1 MMSQL
6 APQVHDAGGGALYY
20 HPHIIIRAQDADKTI
35 LRMEPLSGG
44 AVWPAPRVRG
54 RRISLPDIQVKD
66 LDIFKPVIV
75 DPKEH
80 EAVLPIVGFRCLSG
94 QRRDHITGVQWSQNS
109 NTMDCGNMWQH
120 VKISTGQTVMFW
132 FELICLDLV
141 RASLSAEITDSV
153 EFIHVNLLCVC
164 HPRPLY
170 STIRQNMTSTVRR
183 NIREETIF

>member
-6 APQVHDAGGGALYY
+6 APQVHDEGGGALYY

-44 AVWPAPRVRG
+44 AVWPAPRRRG
-54 RRISLPDIQVKD
+54 RRISLPDIEVND
-66 LDIFKPVIV
+66 LDIFKSVTV

-94 QRRDHITGVQWSQNS
+94 PRRDHITGVLWSESS
-109 NTMDCGNMWQH
+109 NTLHCHNMWQR

-141 RASLSAEITDSV
+141 RASLSEITDSV
-153 EFIHVNLLCVC
+153 EF
-164 HPRPLY
+164 
-170 STIRQNMTSTVRR
+170 T
-183 NIREETIF
+183 

>member
-1 MMSQL
+1 MVRYCNWKQGMMSQL
-6 APQVHDAGGGALYY
+6 APEEHDEGGGALYY
-20 HPHIIIRAQDADKTI
+20 HPHIVIRAQDADKTL

-44 AVWPAPRVRG
+44 AVWPARRRG
-54 RRISLPDIQVKD
+54 RRISLPDIEVKD

-80 EAVLPIVGFRCLSG
+80 VPIVGFRCLSG
-94 QRRDHITGVQWSQNS
+94 QRRDHITGVEWSQSS
-109 NTMDCGNMWQH
+109 NTLECGNMSQH
-120 VKISTGQTVMFW
+120 VEISTGQTVMFW

-141 RASLSAEITDSV
+141 RASLSEITDSV

-170 STIRQNMTSTVRR
+170 STI
-183 NIREETIF
+183 TI

>member
-6 APQVHDAGGGALYY
+6 APEVHDEGGGALYY
-20 HPHIIIRAQDADKTI
+20 HPHIIIRAQEADKTI

-94 QRRDHITGVQWSQNS
+94 QRRDHITGVQWSQSS
-109 NTMDCGNMWQH
+109 NTLECGNMSQH
-120 VKISTGQTVMFW
+120 VEISTGQTVMFW

-170 STIRQNMTSTVRR
+170 STITQNMTSTVRR

>member
-6 APQVHDAGGGALYY
+6 APQVHDEGGGALYY

-44 AVWPAPRVRG
+44 AVWPAPRRRG
-54 RRISLPDIQVKD
+54 RRISLPDIEVND
-66 LDIFKPVIV
+66 LDIFKSVTV

-94 QRRDHITGVQWSQNS
+94 PRRDHITGVQWSQNS
-109 NTMDCGNMWQH
+109 NTLHCHNMWQR
-120 VKISTGQTVMFW
+120 VNISTGQTVMFW

-153 EFIHVNLLCVC
+153 EFIHANLLCVC

-170 STIRQNMTSTVRR
+170 STITQNMTSTVRR
-183 NIREETIF
+183 NIREDTFF

>member
-6 APQVHDAGGGALYY
+6 TPQVHDEGGGALYY

-44 AVWPAPRVRG
+44 AVWPAPRRRG
-54 RRISLPDIQVKD
+54 RRISLPDIEVKD
-66 LDIFKPVIV
+66 LDIFKSVTV

-94 QRRDHITGVQWSQNS
+94 PRRDHITGIQWSQSS
-109 NTMDCGNMWQH
+109 NTLHCRNMWQR

-132 FELICLDLV
+132 FELICLGLV
-141 RASLSAEITDSV
+141 RASLSEITDSV
-153 EFIHVNLLCVC
+153 EF
-164 HPRPLY
+164 
-170 STIRQNMTSTVRR
+170 T
-183 NIREETIF
+183 